1 MNKNEIIKGIIQNSE
16 KRPSLDALKKNSKK
30 VQFSLGN
37 NNNVL
42 NAKLKSYNISSF
54 RNQNKKNKN
63 IKYLNYRKKLLNK
76 CNSQIFNHKILPIL
90 SNNHR
95 NNYTNNYNP
104 VVYSFNNKNK
114 YKKIPLIKTP
124 TSSQNININFSQNNP
139 IKVPNISSSQNI
151 SFNKNLKTKNTD
163 IIDNINIQK
172 IQISQKNKEI
182 KNSLLNRELSPDL
195 KKENLDEK
203 NKNKGSEEN
212 KKIENKDNNKDK
224 NEKSENDEK
233 IEKLSKDLLPKKHP
247 YKFCPYKFSKFYKY
261 SKNRNV
267 SARNIYEYYLLEE
280 IKDNRMSN
288 PIDNFTKFVEKKY
301 RNPNKK
307 FNKLYMINKPYLVR
321 LQEIKNNK
329 SIAFKDDFD
338 LKEYQNILCGMIR
351 KRVRND
357 NIFILKEDFKKLNE
371 RLNKGFLS
379 HKGRYSKLAEK
390 IRYNAPSYLINK
402 LQKLDEEKI
411 KSKAKYFNINLNKK
425 KDNDIDYALEDFDY
439 YLENKFI
446 PNMDI
451 KQNSE
456 KKVVT

>member
-1 MNKNEIIKGIIQNSE
+1 MNKNEVSQGNIEKSNKG
-16 KRPSLDALKKNSKK
+16 PSLNALKNKSKK

-37 NNNVL
+37 KNNVL
-42 NAKLKSYNISSF
+42 NGKLKSYNISSF
-54 RNQNKKNKN
+54 GNQNKNNKN

-90 SNNHR
+90 SNNHI
-95 NNYTNNYNP
+95 NNYNNNYNP
-104 VVYSFNNKNK
+104 VVCSFNNKNK
-114 YKKIPLIKTP
+114 LKKIPLIKTP
-124 TSSQNININFSQNNP
+124 NSSENINFTQNNP
-139 IKVPNISSSQNI
+139 IKVPTKSNSQNI
-151 SFNKNLKTKNTD
+151 SFNKNIKAKNID

-172 IQISQKNKEI
+172 IQISQKNKKI

-195 KKENLDEK
+195 KKPILDEK
-203 NKNKGSEEN
+203 KNNEREENKTQENINSNKNKNE
-212 KKIENKDNNKDK
+212 K
-224 NEKSENDEK
+224 NENEK
-233 IEKLSKDLLPKKHP
+233 KLEKLSKDLLPKKHS
-247 YKFCPYKFSKFYKY
+247 YKFSPYKFSKFYKY

-280 IKDNRMSN
+280 IKDNRISD
-288 PIDNFTKFVEKKY
+288 PINNFTKFVEKKY
-301 RNPNKK
+301 KNPNKK

-379 HKGRYSKLAEK
+379 HKGRYSQLAEK

-402 LQKLDEEKI
+402 LKKLDEEKI
-411 KSKAKYFNINLNKK
+411 KSKARYFNINLNKK
-425 KDNDIDYALEDFDY
+425 KDNDIDYAIEDFDY

-451 KQNSE
+451 KNGSQ
-456 KKVVT
+456 KKP